1 MRRMRYVVLKNF
13 SISAGVVVTVVD
25 GGSHRCVS
33 YGRGSSMVIGA
44 SPSDVVTSDAA
55 DDELNDDDM
64 DDMDDDE
71 GDDATRAIPII
82 LERRDATPPREV
94 KPRERMARVPTDDM
108 FQETVATKTGA
119 NKETGLR
126 RWERNRK

>member
-1 MRRMRYVVLKNF
+1 MRYVVLKNF

-64 DDMDDDE
+64 DDDEFDMDDDDE
-71 GDDATRAIPII
+71 ATRASPII
-82 LERRDATPPREV
+82 LERRDAPRRINDPYE
-94 KPRERMARVPTDDM
+94 EAMARDDM
-108 FQETVATKTGA
+108 LGTTNVM
-119 NKETGLR
+119 LD
-126 RWERNRK
+126 

>member
-64 DDMDDDE
+64 DDDE
-71 GDDATRAIPII
+71 FDVEEATRAIPII
-82 LERRDATPPREV
+82 LERRDAPRRIKGNDE
-94 KPRERMARVPTDDM
+94 EEAMADDM
-108 FQETVATKTGA
+108 LCYAQRRLTRRGWL
-119 NKETGLR
+119 NKGCSPALR
-126 RWERNRK
+126 GQDVK